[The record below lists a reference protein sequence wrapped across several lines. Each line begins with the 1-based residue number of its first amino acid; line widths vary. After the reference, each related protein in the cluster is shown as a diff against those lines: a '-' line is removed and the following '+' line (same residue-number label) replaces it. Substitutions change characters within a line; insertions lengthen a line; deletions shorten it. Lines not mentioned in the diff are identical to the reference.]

1 MFDKEVF
8 YGNLKRLRQERGIS
22 SAQFADAI
30 SMSRSSVTR
39 WNKGERL
46 PSIDV
51 LWRIADYFDV
61 SLDELVGRS
70 R

>member
-8 YGNLKRLRQERGIS
+8 YENLKRLRQERGIS

>member
-1 MFDKEVF
+1 MFNKEVF
-8 YGNLKRLRQERGIS
+8 YENLKRLRQERGIS

-61 SLDELVGRS
+61 SLDELIGRS